1 MFVLSEEINIY
12 RGSTYKH
19 TFYLVDNDGGLL
31 DASGYE
37 ARLQV
42 KAKRGDIKVL
52 ADLSEYLD
60 TTTYAAQGIILLT
73 IPHEYTSG
81 TTLSRGVFD
90 LLVKKTLTGE
100 ISRAAVGTLKATD
113 GITRF

>member
-1 MFVLSEEINIY
+1 MFVLQEQLDVY
-12 RGSTYKH
+12 RNTTYKH

-37 ARLQV
+37 AKLQV

-60 TTTYAAQGIILLT
+60 TTTYGSQGIILLT
-73 IPHEYTSG
+73 LPSEYTSG
-81 TTLSRGVFD
+81 VLFISGVMD
-90 LLVKKTLTGE
+90 LHVRKILTGE
-100 ISRAAVGTLKATD
+100 IDVAAEGSVNVTD
-113 GITRF
+113 AITRF